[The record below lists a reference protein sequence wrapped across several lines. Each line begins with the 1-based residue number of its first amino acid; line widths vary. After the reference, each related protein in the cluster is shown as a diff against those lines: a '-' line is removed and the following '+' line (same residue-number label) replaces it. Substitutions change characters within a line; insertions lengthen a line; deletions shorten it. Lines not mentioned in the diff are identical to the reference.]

1 MAELAAAPAPPLLLY
16 DADHVAQKY
25 DEAVTTA
32 VEVCAAATAGQTCF
46 ICMCGAEDEGI
57 VRMCA
62 CRGTT
67 GFAHVSCLAKQAKI
81 LREEAEANNFAKK
94 VKDARWDRWDTCGL
108 CEQRYDGAVACA
120 LGWACWKTYL
130 GRPEE
135 DQDRRA
141 AMSVLGNGLDVAGHL
156 EDALSASEA
165 GLSMEKRF
173 GASRRT
179 LLTVQGNL
187 AHAYQS
193 LRRLEDALSLHRDV
207 YSGYLKLKGEEHSD
221 TLFWAVEYASCLAN
235 LQRFEEAKSL
245 MRKTLPVARRV
256 LGESDQLLLD
266 LGANYARTL
275 YLDPAAPLDDLREAV
290 TTLEEIERTVRRAFG
305 SAHPLT
311 MEIEVALRNARAA
324 LRTRE
329 ETQPSGGA

>member
-1 MAELAAAPAPPLLLY
+1 MATATAPAPPLRLD
-16 DADHVAQKY
+16 DADYVAQKY

-32 VEVCAAATAGQTCF
+32 VEACAAATAGQTCF
-46 ICMCGAEDEGI
+46 ICMDGAAEGEGI

-94 VKDARWDRWDTCGL
+94 VKDARWSLWDTCGL
-108 CEQRYDGAVACA
+108 CERRYHGAVACA

-141 AMSVLGNGLDVAGHL
+141 AMSVLGNGLDATNQY
-156 EDALSASEA
+156 EDALVVSKA
-165 GLSMEKRF
+165 GLSMEQRF
-173 GASRRT
+173 GASRRA

-193 LRRLEDALSLHRDV
+193 LRRLEDALRLQRDV
-207 YSGYLKLKGEEHSD
+207 YSGYLRLKGEEHSD
-221 TLFWAVEYASCLAN
+221 TLFWAGEYASCLAN

-245 MRKTLPVARRV
+245 MRKTLPWR
-256 LGESDQLLLD
+256 D
-266 LGANYARTL
+266 
-275 YLDPAAPLDDLREAV
+275 
-290 TTLEEIERTVRRAFG
+290 AF
-305 SAHPLT
+305 
-311 MEIEVALRNARAA
+311 
-324 LRTRE
+324 
-329 ETQPSGGA
+329 